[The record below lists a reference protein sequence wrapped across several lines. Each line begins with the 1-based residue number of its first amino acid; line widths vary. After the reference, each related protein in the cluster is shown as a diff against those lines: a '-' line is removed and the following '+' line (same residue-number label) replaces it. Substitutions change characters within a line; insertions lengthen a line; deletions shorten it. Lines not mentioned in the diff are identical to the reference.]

1 MAEFCVLT
9 LPIWSAAAR
18 PGGTFMRR
26 ADRLFQIVQLIRGR
40 RLSTAAFLAERLEV
54 SARTIYRDVADLQHQ
69 GVPIEGEAGV
79 GYRLGAGFD
88 LPPLMFSQ
96 GEANALVAAARL
108 AQTWL
113 DAGLAREVEG
123 ALGKILS
130 VLPPAARVA
139 AEAQA
144 LYAPPVGLD
153 PRAQA
158 TLQALREA
166 VHSRHVVQV
175 DYADVNGRP
184 SLRRLRPL
192 GCFYWGKVW
201 TLSAW
206 CELRND
212 FRGFRIDRISSIT
225 VLDEQF
231 RQEPGKT
238 LADLLRKVEGEME
251 GRAVEGVILQRRSR
265 QWPDAVPPIVFD
277 AELSLG
283 GNVVATRLAVIL
295 MGGLLQMT

>member
-1 MAEFCVLT
+1 
-9 LPIWSAAAR
+9 
-18 PGGTFMRR
+18 MRR

-108 AQTWL
+108 AQAWL
-113 DAGLAREVEG
+113 DAGLAREVEM

-144 LYAPPVGLD
+144 LYAPSVGLD
-153 PRAQA
+153 PRVQSH
-158 TLQALREA
+158 LQALREA
-166 VHSRHVVQV
+166 VHSRHMVQI
-175 DYADVNGRP
+175 DYADVHGRP

-201 TLSAW
+201 TLSSW

-212 FRGFRIDRISSIT
+212 FRGFRIDRIVGLV
-225 VLDEQF
+225 VLEEQF

-238 LADLLRKVEGEME
+238 LADLLRKVEAEMAE
-251 GRAVEGVILQRRSR
+251 G
-265 QWPDAVPPIVFD
+265 PP
-277 AELSLG
+277 EWG
-283 GNVVATRLAVIL
+283 GAKTP
-295 MGGLLQMT
+295 GLNA